1 MKHLNSKQFLIDLKS
16 KLYLLILI
24 FFIPLSVFNQTK
36 PNFSL
41 KILGVVQD
49 GGLPHLGSNKLCCEN
64 YEKRRYVTSIMLI
77 NNENNE
83 SYLFDASPDI
93 NEQLNFMGDRIKKD
107 LKGIFLTHAHI
118 GHYTGLMYFG
128 REALNSKS
136 INVYAMPRMKK
147 FLENNG
153 PWSQLVSL
161 KNISIKEINN
171 NSKFSIDPN
180 VIIQPI
186 EVPHRAEFSE
196 TVGYKIYGPNK
207 TALFIPDIDK
217 WYLWETSIVDEIMK
231 VDYALIDAT
240 FYDSKEINYRDISE
254 IPHPF
259 VIESMELFDELDT
272 NEKNKIYFIHLNHTN
287 PLLDKNSDEYKYVI
301 AKGYNIAEE
310 GIKLEL

>member
-1 MKHLNSKQFLIDLKS
+1 MKLLNLKQFLIDLNFRTF
-16 KLYLLILI
+16 LILPI
-24 FFIPLSVFNQTK
+24 LLFPFFAFNQV
-36 PNFSL
+36 NSNYSL

-49 GGLPHLGSNKLCCEN
+49 GGFPHLGNNKTCCEN
-64 YEKRRYVTSIMLI
+64 IQQNKFVTSIMLI

-128 REALNSKS
+128 REALNSKLV
-136 INVYAMPRMKK
+136 NVYAMPRMKN

-161 KNISIKEINN
+161 QNILIKELSNESKISID
-171 NSKFSIDPN
+171 SN
-180 VIIQPI
+180 VIVQPV

-217 WYLWETSIVDEIMK
+217 WYLWEKSIIDEIKK

-240 FYDSKEINYRDISE
+240 FYDAKEVNYRDLSE

-259 VIESMELFDELDT
+259 VVESMELLDSIREE
-272 NEKNKIYFIHLNHTN
+272 EKNKIFFIHLNHTN
-287 PLLDKNSDEYKYVI
+287 PLLNENSKEYELVTG
-301 AKGYNIAEE
+301 KGYNVAKE
-310 GIKLEL
+310 GMILKL

>member
-1 MKHLNSKQFLIDLKS
+1 MKFKIQIVFILFLPLISFAQVNTTYTLK
-16 KLYLLILI
+16 
-24 FFIPLSVFNQTK
+24 V
-36 PNFSL
+36 
-41 KILGVVQD
+41 LGVVQD
-49 GGLPHLGSNKLCCEN
+49 GGLPHLGSNKLCCDETQS
-64 YEKRRYVTSIMLI
+64 KRHVTSIMLI
-77 NNENNE
+77 NNDNNY

-147 FLENNG
+147 FLEQNG

-161 KNISIKEINN
+161 ENILITELNN
-171 NSKFSIDPN
+171 NSKISLDSN
-180 VIIQPI
+180 IIVQPF
-186 EVPHRAEFSE
+186 EVPHRPEFSE

-207 TALFIPDIDK
+207 KALFIPDIDK
-217 WYLWETSIVDEIMK
+217 WYLWDKSIIDEIKK
-231 VDYALIDAT
+231 VDYALVDAT
-240 FYDSKEINYRDISE
+240 FYDSKEVNYRDISE

-259 VIESMELFDELDT
+259 VIESMKLFDSLND

-287 PLLDKNSDEYKYVI
+287 PLLDKQSDQYKYVI
-301 AKGYNIAEE
+301 GKGYNVAEE
-310 GIKLEL
+310 GMSLKL

>member
-1 MKHLNSKQFLIDLKS
+1 M
-16 KLYLLILI
+16 
-24 FFIPLSVFNQTK
+24 IPLVAFNQENSTY
-36 PNFSL
+36 SL

-64 YEKRRYVTSIMLI
+64 IEEKRYVTSIMLI

-107 LKGIFLTHAHI
+107 LKGVFLTHAHI

-147 FLENNG
+147 FLEQNG

-161 KNISIKEINN
+161 ENISINQINST
-171 NSKFSIDPN
+171 SKIAIDQN
-180 VIIQPI
+180 VTIQPI

-207 TALFIPDIDK
+207 TVLFIPDIDK
-217 WYLWETSIVDEIMK
+217 WYLWEKSIIDEIK
-231 VDYALIDAT
+231 QVDYALIDAT
-240 FYDSKEINYRDISE
+240 FYDSKEVNYRDLSE

-259 VIESMELFDELDT
+259 VVESMELFDSIKDE
-272 NEKNKIYFIHLNHTN
+272 EKNKIFFIHLNHTN
-287 PLLDKNSDEYKYVI
+287 PLLNKDSDQYKFV
-301 AKGYNIAEE
+301 KSQGYNVAKE
-310 GIKLEL
+310 GMKLKL

>member
-1 MKHLNSKQFLIDLKS
+1 MIDLNSRI
-16 KLYLLILI
+16 YLIL
-24 FFIPLSVFNQTK
+24 FFIPLIAFNQVNPTY
-36 PNFSL
+36 SL

-49 GGLPHLGSNKLCCEN
+49 GGLPHLGSNKLCCKNIEQQ
-64 YEKRRYVTSIMLI
+64 RFVTSLMLI

-93 NEQLNFMGDRIKKD
+93 NRQLNFMGDRIKKD
-107 LKGIFLTHAHI
+107 LKGVFLTHAHI

-147 FLENNG
+147 FLEQNG
-153 PWSQLVSL
+153 PWNQLVSL
-161 KNISIKEINN
+161 QNISITEINN
-171 NSKFSIDPN
+171 NSKLLMDSNI
-180 VIIQPI
+180 IIQPI

-207 TALFIPDIDK
+207 TVLFIPDIDK
-217 WYLWETSIVDEIMK
+217 WYLWEKSIIEEIEK

-240 FYDSKEINYRDISE
+240 FYDSKEVNYRDLSE

-259 VIESMELFDELDT
+259 VVESMELFDSMEEK
-272 NEKNKIYFIHLNHTN
+272 EKNKIYFIHLNHTN
-287 PLLDKNSDEYKYVI
+287 PLLNKESEQYKFVRV
-301 AKGYNIAEE
+301 KGYNVAEE
-310 GIKLEL
+310 GMKLKL

>member
-1 MKHLNSKQFLIDLKS
+1 MKNSIYF
-16 KLYLLILI
+16 ILVI
-24 FFIPLSVFNQTK
+24 FFIPLVAFNQDNSTY
-36 PNFSL
+36 SL

-64 YEKRRYVTSIMLI
+64 IEQKRYVTSIMLV

-107 LKGIFLTHAHI
+107 LKGVFLTHAHI

-128 REALNSKS
+128 REALNSKL

-147 FLENNG
+147 FLEQNG

-161 KNISIKEINN
+161 ENISINEINS
-171 NSKFSIDPN
+171 NSKISVDPN
-180 VIIQPI
+180 VTIQPV

-207 TALFIPDIDK
+207 TVLFIPDIDK
-217 WYLWETSIVDEIMK
+217 WYLWEKSIIDEIK
-231 VDYALIDAT
+231 QVDYALIDAT
-240 FYDSKEINYRDISE
+240 FYDSEEVNYRDLSE

-259 VIESMELFDELDT
+259 VVESMELFDSISDE
-272 NEKNKIYFIHLNHTN
+272 EKKKIFFIHLNHTN
-287 PLLDKNSDEYKYVI
+287 PLLDKDSDQYKFVKD
-301 AKGYNIAEE
+301 KGYNVAEE
-310 GIKLEL
+310 GMKLKL

>member
-1 MKHLNSKQFLIDLKS
+1 MKNSIYF
-16 KLYLLILI
+16 ILVI
-24 FFIPLSVFNQTK
+24 FFIPLVAFNQENSTY
-36 PNFSL
+36 SL

-64 YEKRRYVTSIMLI
+64 IEEKRYVTSIMLI

-107 LKGIFLTHAHI
+107 LKGVFLTHAHI

-136 INVYAMPRMKK
+136 INIYAMPRMKK
-147 FLENNG
+147 FLEQNG

-161 KNISIKEINN
+161 ENISINQINST
-171 NSKFSIDPN
+171 SKIAIDQN
-180 VIIQPI
+180 VTIQPI

-207 TALFIPDIDK
+207 KVLFIPDIDK
-217 WYLWETSIVDEIMK
+217 WYLWEKSIIDEIK
-231 VDYALIDAT
+231 QVDYALIDAT
-240 FYDSKEINYRDISE
+240 FYDSKEVNYRDLSE

-259 VIESMELFDELDT
+259 VVESMELFDSIKDE
-272 NEKNKIYFIHLNHTN
+272 EKNKIFFIHLNHTN
-287 PLLDKNSDEYKYVI
+287 PLLNKDSDQYKFV
-301 AKGYNIAEE
+301 KSQGYNVAKE
-310 GIKLEL
+310 GMKLKL

>member
-1 MKHLNSKQFLIDLKS
+1 MIDLKNRI
-16 KLYLLILI
+16 YLIWLFI
-24 FFIPLSVFNQTK
+24 FIPLIAFNQVNSTYD
-36 PNFSL
+36 L

-64 YEKRRYVTSIMLI
+64 IEQQRFVTSVMLI

-93 NEQLNFMGDRIKKD
+93 NKQLNFMGDRIKKD
-107 LKGIFLTHAHI
+107 LKGVFLTHAHI

-147 FLENNG
+147 FLEQNG

-161 KNISIKEINN
+161 QNISITEINN
-171 NSKFSIDPN
+171 NSKLSIDPN
-180 VIIQPI
+180 IIIQPI

-207 TALFIPDIDK
+207 IVLFIPDIDK
-217 WYLWETSIVDEIMK
+217 WYLWEKSIIEEIKK

-240 FYDSKEINYRDISE
+240 FYDSKEVNYRDLSE

-259 VIESMELFDELDT
+259 VVESMELFDSIKYK
-272 NEKNKIYFIHLNHTN
+272 EKNKIYFIHLNHTN
-287 PLLDKNSDEYKYVI
+287 PLLDKESDQYKFVI
-301 AKGYNIAEE
+301 GKGYNVAEE
-310 GIKLEL
+310 GMKLKL

>member
-1 MKHLNSKQFLIDLKS
+1 L
-16 KLYLLILI
+16 
-24 FFIPLSVFNQTK
+24 IPLVAFNQENSTY
-36 PNFSL
+36 SL

-64 YEKRRYVTSIMLI
+64 IEEKRYVTSIMLI

-107 LKGIFLTHAHI
+107 LKGVFLTHAHI

-147 FLENNG
+147 FLEQNG

-161 KNISIKEINN
+161 ENISINQINST
-171 NSKFSIDPN
+171 SKIAIDQN
-180 VIIQPI
+180 VTIQPI

-207 TALFIPDIDK
+207 TVLFIPDIDK
-217 WYLWETSIVDEIMK
+217 WYLWEKSIIDEIK
-231 VDYALIDAT
+231 QVDYALIDAT
-240 FYDSKEINYRDISE
+240 FYDSKEVNYRDLSE

-259 VIESMELFDELDT
+259 VVESMELFDSIKDE
-272 NEKNKIYFIHLNHTN
+272 EKNKIFFIHLNHTN
-287 PLLDKNSDEYKYVI
+287 PLLNKDSDQYKFV
-301 AKGYNIAEE
+301 KSQGYNVAKE
-310 GIKLEL
+310 GMKLKL

>member
-1 MKHLNSKQFLIDLKS
+1 MKLLNLKQFLIDLNFRNF
-16 KLYLLILI
+16 LILSI
-24 FFIPLSVFNQTK
+24 LLFPFFAFNQVK
-36 PNFSL
+36 SNYSL

-49 GGLPHLGSNKLCCEN
+49 GGLPHLGNNKTCCEN
-64 YEKRRYVTSIMLI
+64 IQKKKFVTSIMLI

-93 NEQLNFMGDRIKKD
+93 NHQLNFMGDRIKKD

-128 REALNSKS
+128 REALNSNLV
-136 INVYAMPRMKK
+136 NVYAMPRMKI
-147 FLENNG
+147 FLEENG

-161 KNISIKEINN
+161 KNISIKGINN
-171 NSKFSIDPN
+171 DSKLSIDPN

-217 WYLWETSIVDEIMK
+217 WYLWEKSIIDEIKK

-240 FYDSKEINYRDISE
+240 FYDAKEVNYRDLSE

-259 VIESMELFDELDT
+259 VVESMELFDSIKED
-272 NEKNKIYFIHLNHTN
+272 EKNKIFFIHLNHTN
-287 PLLDKNSDEYKYVI
+287 PLLNKKSDEYKFVI
-301 AKGYNIAEE
+301 SKGYNVAEE
-310 GIKLEL
+310 GMNLDL